1 MCDGNNCYY
10 SLQRVTVLLSAPPD
24 SLRSLIPSLSSLLSS
39 PLLTHLCTFLHFCP
53 PSYLGSRHL
62 WSVRSCHTQSTHFR
76 WDSVFFFFYCTTP
89 RSFFKD
95 TLYNKPWEM
104 LDMKKYPPR
113 EREIGCMIKISTEK
127 DWLTGRTD
135 IRAKYNNTSGHN
147 YK

>member
-76 WDSVFFFFYCTTP
+76 WDSVFFFFIVPPHGHSLKTHSIISPERCWTWK
-89 RSFFKD
+89 RI
-95 TLYNKPWEM
+95 
-104 LDMKKYPPR
+104 PPR

-127 DWLTGRTD
+127 DWLTGRND